1 MDKISYRVKRLLIL
15 KSNIK
20 MIKDI
25 LEGKID
31 NYTKQPLPILRDC
44 LTKYQEELSSLEDN
58 SLG

>member
-1 MDKISYRVKRLLIL
+1 
-15 KSNIK
+15 